1 MVDRLYEPDTV
12 QCPYP
17 YYGHLRAVKAGAT
30 NFRNRVC
37 EGGSLVSRVRTT
49 R

>member
-17 YYGHLRAVKAGAT
+17 YYGHLRAHDPVH
-30 NFRNRVC
+30 RLEDEDVYL
-37 EGGSLVSRVRTT
+37 SLIHI
-49 R
+49 